1 MVRCDGEV
9 VVPVLDRQ
17 AGHTVLLAGSQ
28 SVQYSPRH
36 GTVNISTTAGEPHN
50 INIIIIGRFGK

>member
-1 MVRCDGEV
+1 MVRCDGDV

-17 AGHTVLLAGSQ
+17 AGQTVSTTGWL

-36 GTVNISTTAGEPHN
+36 GTVNISTTAGEHN
-50 INIIIIGRFGK
+50 KK